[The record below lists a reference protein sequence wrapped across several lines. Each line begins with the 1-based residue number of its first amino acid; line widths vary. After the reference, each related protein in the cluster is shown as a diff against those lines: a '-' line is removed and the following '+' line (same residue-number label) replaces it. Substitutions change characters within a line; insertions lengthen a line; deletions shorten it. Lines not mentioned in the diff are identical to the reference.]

1 MIRRGRVPVP
11 RPISL
16 PILISLLLPT
26 MVWGVENAPPFP
38 RKPYRV
44 LLIVEKWSDPSS
56 ILVDHEKD
64 EFQPVAALLKA

>member
-1 MIRRGRVPVP
+1 
-11 RPISL
+11 
-16 PILISLLLPT
+16 